1 MASSYALWF
10 GKTVI
15 LRVTTGEL
23 RVPLRGIIVAE
34 TQSAVRFR
42 IDGSW
47 DIDVYKSS
55 ILTVEQEKGPLD
67 NQ

>member
-15 LRVTTGEL
+15 LRLTTGEL

-34 TQSAVRFR
+34 SEGTVRFR
-42 IDGSW
+42 VGGSW
-47 DIDVYKSS
+47 DIDVYKSL
-55 ILTVEQEKGPLD
+55 ILTVEQDNGPGT
-67 NQ
+67 